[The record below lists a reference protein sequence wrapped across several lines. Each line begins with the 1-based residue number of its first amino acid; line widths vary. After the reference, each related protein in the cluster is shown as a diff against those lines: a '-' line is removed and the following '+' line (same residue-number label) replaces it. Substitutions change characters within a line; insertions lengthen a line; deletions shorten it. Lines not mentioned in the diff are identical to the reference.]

1 MNYDSPET
9 YLRSFSSSSSYSNIN
24 GLEDLEQVNVNYE
37 KLPNKP
43 GIGEIMLR
51 KNNNKKHFM
60 FKDEVRN
67 YIQTI
72 KNKKKDKKNITIKDK
87 KQKKKNKKE
96 KRKDKKNKQQKKNKQ
111 KKNKQKNKQ
120 KKNKQPK
127 NKTIKK
133 KSKKSKNKT
142 RKNKR

>member
-1 MNYDSPET
+1 MNSRKPET
-9 YLRSFSSSSSYSNIN
+9 YMRSFSSSSSYSNIN
-24 GLEDLEQVNVNYE
+24 GLEDLEQINIKYE

-51 KNNNKKHFM
+51 KNNDKKHFM
-60 FKDEVRN
+60 FKDEVKN

-96 KRKDKKNKQQKKNKQ
+96 KRKDKKQKRKDKKNK
-111 KKNKQKNKQ
+111 KS
-120 KKNKQPK
+120 
-127 NKTIKK
+127 IKRK
-133 KSKKSKNKT
+133 KSKKRRKT
-142 RKNKR
+142 RRRNRS

>member
-1 MNYDSPET
+1 MNSRKPKT
-9 YLRSFSSSSSYSNIN
+9 YMRSFSSSSSYSNIN
-24 GLEDLEQVNVNYE
+24 GLEDLEQINIKYE

-51 KNNNKKHFM
+51 KNNDKKHFM
-60 FKDEVRN
+60 FKDEVKN

-96 KRKDKKNKQQKKNKQ
+96 KRKDKKNNQKNKQ

-133 KSKKSKNKT
+133 NSKKSKNKT